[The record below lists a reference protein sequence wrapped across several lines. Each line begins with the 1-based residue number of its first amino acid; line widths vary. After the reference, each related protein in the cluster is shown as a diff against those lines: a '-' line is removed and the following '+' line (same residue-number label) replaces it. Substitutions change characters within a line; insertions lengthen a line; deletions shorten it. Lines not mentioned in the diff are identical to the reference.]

1 MTTSVAGLDAVGF
14 DAARYPLLPGGSPL
28 VAVRTEGRHVVLS
41 DGRRILDAGGGAI
54 VANIGYGRPEIAAVA
69 ARAMEQ
75 ITFVLP
81 TWATAARMALVER
94 VIDLWMPEGITRA
107 QFTCGGSEAVD
118 TALRLARQ
126 HHVSAGRTSRWRVI
140 GRRPSY
146 HGATLATLAVGGH
159 DARRAPFGSM
169 FPGFSQV
176 PWDDAEALDA
186 TIREVGADSVAAFIA
201 EPIVGSSAGCL
212 VADQAYWDRVR
223 DVCSEHGV
231 LFIVDEVMTGF
242 GRTGRRMGA
251 DHYGLRPDILVGGKG
266 LAGGY
271 AAIGGVFA
279 TEDVVAPIA
288 AAGDTFMFFTYGA
301 QDVGCAVADA
311 VLRTIDDEDLV
322 TRADVQGAALR
333 ARLEA
338 RLGDHPNVAS
348 VRGLGLMLGIEL
360 VADRDGPELF
370 PLEEHLYRNVT
381 AEALRR
387 DVWIYPA
394 SSGPAGPD
402 AVMFGPAFTVTDD
415 ELDTMVEVL
424 AQSID
429 AAVSARG

>member
-1 MTTSVAGLDAVGF
+1 MTTSVTGLEAVGS
-14 DAARYPLLPGGSPL
+14 DAARYPLLPGAAPL
-28 VAVRTEGRHVVLS
+28 RAVRTEGRHVILD

-54 VANIGYGRPEIAAVA
+54 VANIGYGRAEIAGVA

-81 TWATAARMALVER
+81 TWATDARTALVQR
-94 VIDLWMPEGITRA
+94 VVDQWMPDGITRA
-107 QFTCGGSEAVD
+107 QFTSGGSESVD

-126 HHVSAGRTSRWRVI
+126 HHVSAGRDSRWRVI

-146 HGATLATLAVGGH
+146 HGATVATLGVGGH
-159 DARRAPFGSM
+159 DARRAPFEPM
-169 FPGFSQV
+169 FTGFAHV

-186 TIREVGADSVAAFIA
+186 TIRELGADSVAAFIA
-201 EPIVGSSAGCL
+201 EPVVGSSAGCL
-212 VADQAYWDRVR
+212 VADQTYWDRVQEICR
-223 DVCSEHGV
+223 EHGV
-231 LFIVDEVMTGF
+231 LLIIDEVMTGF
-242 GRTGRRMGA
+242 GRTGRRMGT
-251 DHYGLRPDILVGGKG
+251 DHYDIRPDLVVGGKG

-279 TEDVVAPIA
+279 SDEVVAPIA
-288 AAGDTFMFFTYGA
+288 AAGDSFMFFTYGA
-301 QDVGCAVADA
+301 QDVACAVADA

-322 TRADVQGAALR
+322 ARADAQGAALR
-333 ARLEA
+333 SRLEA
-338 RLGDHPNVAS
+338 RFAEHPHVGE
-348 VRGLGLMLGIEL
+348 VRGLGLMLGVTL

-370 PLEEHLYRNVT
+370 PLEDGVHRAVM

-394 SSGPAGPD
+394 SSGPAAPD
-402 AVMFGPAFTVTDD
+402 AMMFGPAFTVTDD
-415 ELDTMVEVL
+415 ELDTMVDVL

-429 AAVSARG
+429 AVVSARA

>member
-1 MTTSVAGLDAVGF
+1 MTTSVTGLEVGA
-14 DAARYPLLPGGSPL
+14 DAARYPLVPGATPL
-28 VAVRTEGRHVVLS
+28 RIVRTEGRHVIAD
-41 DGRRILDAGGGAI
+41 DGRRILDAGGGAV
-54 VANIGYGRPEIAAVA
+54 VANIGYGRAEIAEVA
-69 ARAMEQ
+69 ARAMRD

-81 TWATAARMALVER
+81 TWATDARVALVRR
-94 VIDLWMPEGITRA
+94 VIDDWMPDGITRA

-126 HHVSAGRTSRWRVI
+126 HHVSAGRTSRWRMI

-159 DARRAPFGSM
+159 DSRRAPFEAM
-169 FPGFSQV
+169 FPDFAQV
-176 PWDDAEALDA
+176 PWDDADALDA
-186 TIREVGADSVAAFIA
+186 TIRDLGADSVAAFIA

-223 DVCSEHGV
+223 DICSEHGV
-231 LFIVDEVMTGF
+231 LLIADEVMTGF
-242 GRTGRRMGA
+242 GRTGRRMGV
-251 DHYGLRPDILVGGKG
+251 DHYDLAADIIVGGKG

-271 AAIGGVFA
+271 APIGGIFA
-279 TEDVVAPIA
+279 TDEVVAPIA
-288 AAGDTFMFFTYGA
+288 AAGDSFMFFTYGA
-301 QDVGCAVADA
+301 QDAACAVADA

-322 TRADVQGAALR
+322 ARADSQGAALR
-333 ARLEA
+333 GRLEA

-360 VADRDGPELF
+360 VADRDGPVLF
-370 PLEEHLYRNVT
+370 PIEYGVHRSVT
-381 AEALRR
+381 GEALRR

-415 ELDTMVEVL
+415 ELDTMVDVL
-424 AQSID
+424 AASID
-429 AAVSARG
+429 TVVAARG